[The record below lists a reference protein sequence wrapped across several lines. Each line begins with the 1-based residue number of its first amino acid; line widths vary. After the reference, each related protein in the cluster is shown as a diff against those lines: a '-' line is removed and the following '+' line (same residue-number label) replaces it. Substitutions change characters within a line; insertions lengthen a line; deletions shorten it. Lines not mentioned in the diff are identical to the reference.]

1 MKINIKTESLQKEI
15 IKFQEIVQRYQ
26 ENPEYI
32 NPNVSQELAKSIL
45 SKLVKEFYLGYRID

>member
-15 IKFQEIVQRYQ
+15 IKFQEIVQRYW
-26 ENPEYI
+26 ENPEYT

-45 SKLVKEFYLGYRID
+45 NRLVKEFYLGYRID

>member
-26 ENPEYI
+26 ENPEYV
-32 NPNVSQELAKSIL
+32 NPNISYELAKSIL
-45 SKLVKEFYLGYRID
+45 DRLVKEFYLGYRIN